1 MKKCRCEFSAF
12 LITLALL
19 LILGGCATKA
29 PVYRCSMTM
38 EELAEQIRSSVSF
51 GMMMAQPAEDLEA
64 ATGVKG
70 EYFSE
75 IAAYLPMRIGSDTL
89 MIGKL
94 AENVQMEIVEEA
106 LKAHLDNLIKTFE
119 TYLPEAYEMAKQGQI
134 VHRGDY
140 VMLVVSPDNDK
151 AIALFEAAIQSE
163 T

>member
-1 MKKCRCEFSAF
+1 
-12 LITLALL
+12 
-19 LILGGCATKA
+19 
-29 PVYRCSMTM
+29 
-38 EELAEQIRSSVSF
+38 
-51 GMMMAQPAEDLEA
+51 
-64 ATGVKG
+64 
-70 EYFSE
+70 
-75 IAAYLPMRIGSDTL
+75 
-89 MIGKL
+89 
-94 AENVQMEIVEEA
+94 MEIVEEA